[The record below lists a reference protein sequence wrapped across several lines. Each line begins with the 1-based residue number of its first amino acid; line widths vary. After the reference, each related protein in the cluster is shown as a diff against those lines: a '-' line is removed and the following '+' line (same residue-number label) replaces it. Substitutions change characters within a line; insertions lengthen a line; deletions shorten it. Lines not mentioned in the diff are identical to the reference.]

1 MLDKIIIVKSV
12 LSGHSKIDK
21 TKVLNTNGSLMKV
34 KSIAECS
41 LGAFCNSFDLHLA
54 INGLEKQFLV
64 FFLSGR
70 LRQVLL
76 YSFFKRGHILTFT
89 LHMNFAEADTTL
101 SKDSVNIVHELCG
114 LCLCPFVFQFSSYT
128 LF

>member
-1 MLDKIIIVKSV
+1 MLDKIIIVKPV

-41 LGAFCNSFDLHLA
+41 LGAFCHSFDLHLA
-54 INGLEKQFLV
+54 INGLENQFLV

-76 YSFFKRGHILTFT
+76 YSFFK
-89 LHMNFAEADTTL
+89 
-101 SKDSVNIVHELCG
+101 
-114 LCLCPFVFQFSSYT
+114 
-128 LF
+128 